1 MPRPWYVT
9 TARGLTTRKVLIRK
23 FSMPAQAIK
32 AFSALLTLLPHD
44 PGALRQLAPLLADT
58 QQYARATSLL
68 LAAFAYYRSVC
79 PLVSPETVDLLNTYG
94 YSDLETLADFL
105 LVQRNYKEVVR
116 VIRQGVRW
124 LQGREKETGWDRM
137 ADDREYDEERRIRP
151 GWESGEAFFE
161 DEPTYELDVRL
172 RSRLGLA
179 RLGLMQLEEAQ
190 VRATI
195 FFLTRP

>member
-1 MPRPWYVT
+1 M
-9 TARGLTTRKVLIRK
+9 
-23 FSMPAQAIK
+23 
-32 AFSALLTLLPHD
+32 TLLPHD

-68 LAAFAYYRSVC
+68 LAAFAHYRSVC
-79 PLVSPETVDLLNTYG
+79 PLVSAETVDLLNTYG

-124 LQGREKETGWDRM
+124 LQGREKETGWDAM
-137 ADDREYDEERRIRP
+137 VDDREYDEERRIRP
-151 GWESGEAFFE
+151 GWEAGESFFE
-161 DEPTYELDVRL
+161 DEPTHELAVRL

-190 VRATI
+190 VRATHHLSSESVLD
-195 FFLTRP
+195 LTRG